1 VDAFRDGTETRL
13 VLRSVDAT
21 ELPAIAVVTG
31 VTDATQ

>member
-13 VLRSVDAT
+13 VLRSVDAA
-21 ELPAIAVVTG
+21 ELPATAALTG